1 MDKIAQRNNQDIY
14 TSSSYNFAQLPT
26 KDKLSN
32 LFDQIGIIS
41 GTLSALFTI
50 IILYSVIRMFMIQ
63 KHEQD
68 HIDHEIHNYQNKLA
82 DLAKNPR
89 WELIENLVTSTSEAD
104 WRVAII
110 EADVLMEEALEYGGF
125 TGAGVGEML
134 TNASDKSF
142 KTYQFA
148 WEAHKVRNDIA
159 HGGSNYGLAKEDV
172 IRTIGMYR
180 AVLEEFGVI

>member
-14 TSSSYNFAQLPT
+14 TSSSYNSPVLPS
-26 KDKLSN
+26 KQKIGD
-32 LFDQIGIIS
+32 LFEQIGIIS
-41 GTLSALFTI
+41 GTISALFTI
-50 IILYSVIRMFMIQ
+50 IILYSIVRMFMIQ

-68 HIDHEIHNYQNKLA
+68 HIDHEIHNYQHAMDNA
-82 DLAKNPR
+82 AKNPR

-125 TGAGVGEML
+125 TGSGVGEML
-134 TNASDKSF
+134 TNANEKSF
-142 KTYQFA
+142 RTYQFA
-148 WEAHKVRNDIA
+148 WDAHKVRNDIA
-159 HGGSNYGLAKEDV
+159 HEGSNYSLAKEDV

>member
-1 MDKIAQRNNQDIY
+1 MDKIAQRDSQDLY
-14 TSSSYNFAQLPT
+14 TSSSYNSPVLPT
-26 KDKLSN
+26 KQKIGN
-32 LFDQIGIIS
+32 FFDQVGIIS
-41 GTLSALFTI
+41 ATLSALFTI
-50 IILYSVIRMFMIQ
+50 IILYCVIRMFMIQ

-68 HIDHEIHNYQNKLA
+68 HIDHEIHNYQHKMQNA
-82 DLAKNPR
+82 AKNPR

-125 TGAGVGEML
+125 TGGGVGEML
-134 TNASDKSF
+134 TNATPQSF
-142 KTYQFA
+142 KSYQFA
-148 WEAHKVRNDIA
+148 WDAHKVRNDIA
-159 HGGSNYGLAKEDV
+159 HEGSNYNLAKEDV